1 MKKSYL
7 STMMLAAISMM
18 TSVSAQEN
26 QDQIKVDDGKIEKI
40 QVTATKRVES
50 VQEVGISMSAFND
63 TDLQEM
69 NVGESVD
76 LAAQVPNVQVN
87 FGFGQ
92 NSFNIRGIGT
102 NEFAANLDGP
112 VATHIDEIY
121 QSKSFMTTLGIFDIA
136 RVEVLKGPQGTVF
149 GRNTTGGSVNFV
161 TNKPTEDFEAGVN
174 YSYGNYNTHKAEG
187 FISSGL
193 SDNLSGRL
201 AGYVNNQSD
210 GYYDNTINGVTS
222 DVGKQ
227 DEIALRGMLSW
238 EWDEASL
245 LLSAHYGEDN
255 SELSPYQALGIVN
268 PTTGELCAEYA
279 DGSVTGT
286 TPECVRPTAGGINED
301 DNDPF
306 TSTQNAYPLNN
317 NTTSGISAHLNF
329 DTGLGEVTS
338 ISAYEYFERDYRED
352 ADNSTIRSVDV
363 YYYNEIEQ
371 FTQEIRL
378 AGEAEDFSY
387 LAGFFYEHD
396 SFTNVN
402 ALDSADFLG
411 FIANTDFKQQVDAS
425 ALFLHTQ
432 YYINDDLEL
441 IAGLRYTHEKTKFE
455 GGTFYGSTDF
465 GPDPK
470 IQRSADYL
478 FPLSH
483 SDAIE
488 GGNERTDKD
497 LSYKLGLDWKA
508 DEDTLVYASVSTGF
522 RSGGFNGGFPF
533 TQAELTSFEPE
544 EMTAYEIGFKT
555 TLADDTL
562 QLNGSTFYYD
572 YKDLQVNVDAPNS
585 PAPITTNATDSRS
598 VGAEIDLYYK
608 PSAEWDIKFGLGY
621 LDAEFS
627 SDFIVNGVN
636 RKGNRPANSPKYTA
650 NTMIRYET
658 PITDGLVIRA
668 STNLSWRDEQY
679 FEAENKPSNLQD
691 AYMVADARI
700 TLFPQDGDWEVS
712 LWGKNLFDK
721 EYLTYVNDLPAFGF
735 ILNIYGQPTTY
746 GISFKYNWY

>member
-1 MKKSYL
+1 MKKTYL
-7 STMMLAAISMM
+7 NTMMLAAISVM
-18 TSVSAQEN
+18 TSVSAQDSKEN
-26 QDQIKVDDGKIEKI
+26 REVDDGKIEKI

-50 VQEVGISMSAFND
+50 VQDVGVSMSAFND

-69 NVGESVD
+69 AVGESVD

-92 NSFNIRGIGT
+92 NSFNIRGIGI
-102 NEFAANLDGP
+102 NEFAANLDAP

-121 QSKSFMTTLGIFDIA
+121 QSKAFMTTLGIFDIA

-149 GRNTTGGSVNFV
+149 GRNTTGGSVNFI
-161 TNKPTEDFEAGVN
+161 TNKPTEDFEAGIS
-174 YSYGNYNTHKAEG
+174 YSYGKYNTHKAEG
-187 FISSGL
+187 FVSGGL
-193 SDNLSGRL
+193 SDTLSARL
-201 AGYVNNQSD
+201 SGYVNNQSD
-210 GYYDNTINGVTS
+210 GYYDNTINGVTT

-227 DEIALRGMLSW
+227 DEIAFRGMLNW
-238 EWDEASL
+238 EWDDASL
-245 LLSAHYGEDN
+245 LLTAHYGEDN
-255 SELSPYQALGIVN
+255 SELSPYQAIGILDPN
-268 PTTGELCAEYA
+268 TGGLCAEYA
-279 DGSVTGT
+279 DGSVNGT
-286 TPECVRPTAGGINED
+286 TPNCVRPTAGMINEGD
-301 DNDPF
+301 TDPF
-306 TSTQNAYPLNN
+306 TSTQNAIPQNN

-329 DTGLGEVTS
+329 ATDLGEITS
-338 ISAYEYFERDYRED
+338 ISAYEYFERDYVED

-371 FTQEIRL
+371 FTQELRL
-378 AGEAEDFSY
+378 AGEADDFSY
-387 LAGFFYEHD
+387 LVGFFYEHD
-396 SFTNVN
+396 NFTNVN
-402 ALDSADFLG
+402 ALDSTDFLG
-411 FIANTDFKQQVDAS
+411 FITNTDFKQTVDAS

-432 YYINDDLEL
+432 YYLNEDLEL

-455 GGTFYGSTDF
+455 GGTFLGDEF
-465 GPDPK
+465 GPDSK
-470 IQRSADYL
+470 IQRSANYL
-478 FPLSH
+478 VPFAVSEN
-483 SDAIE
+483 IE

-497 LSYKLGLDWKA
+497 LSYKLGLDWKTN
-508 DEDTLVYASVSTGF
+508 DDTLVYASVSSAF

-533 TQAELTSFEPE
+533 TQPELTSFKPE
-544 EMTAYEIGFKT
+544 KMTAYEVGFKT

-572 YKDLQVNVDAPNS
+572 YKDVQVNVDAPNS

-621 LDAEFS
+621 LDAQFDN
-627 SDFIVNGVN
+627 DFFVNGVN
-636 RKGNRPANSPKYTA
+636 RKGNRPPNSPKYTA

-658 PITDGLVIRA
+658 PISDELVIRA

-679 FEAENKPSNLQD
+679 FESENKPSNLMD
-691 AYMVADARI
+691 SYMTADARI
-700 TLFPQDGDWEVS
+700 TLFPQEGDWEVS